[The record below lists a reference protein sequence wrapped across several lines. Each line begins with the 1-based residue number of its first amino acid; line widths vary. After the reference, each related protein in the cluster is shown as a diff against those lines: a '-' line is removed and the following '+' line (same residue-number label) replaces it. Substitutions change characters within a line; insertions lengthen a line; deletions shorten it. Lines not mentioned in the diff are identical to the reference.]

1 MEFDAW
7 QDKLS
12 ETLHSLAEQAIDR
25 FGLKSVAMAH
35 RTGSVGPGEN
45 IVAIHVASPHRKEAF
60 EGCSWLIDELKGQA
74 PLWKK
79 KSSQAGQ
86 HGKQDWGEKME
97 KSIQG
102 VIDIGGKPIVHRR
115 ASATGVVHLT
125 HNPSKRLQMAKSRK
139 AMSWKHQQLQP
150 YRQSKILLVLFLIAI
165 LSHSRDAKLIG
176 RGKTML

>member
-1 MEFDAW
+1 MQGHIFIQEAPDELDVDDLRTHLQTSGCGAIVSFTGITRGEDDGEEVLRLEFDAW

-74 PLWKK
+74 PCGKK

-115 ASATGVVHLT
+115 ASATG
-125 HNPSKRLQMAKSRK
+125 
-139 AMSWKHQQLQP
+139 
-150 YRQSKILLVLFLIAI
+150 
-165 LSHSRDAKLIG
+165 
-176 RGKTML
+176 